1 VTARVVLHMPDRF
14 IAGFAKGKPPLL
26 YGRIVQTLAARGA
39 TADFAPDLPS
49 DQARKLQDGN
59 LHVLENGRV
68 QAEGWLNSAT
78 AYLEGFFHVDPQGVQ
93 AASSIA
99 ARPYNPAQIDAAEAV
114 DFMQMLTK
122 RFTDARHSRY
132 KQRREVSVLPKGA
145 IAVFLQG
152 PAPIRQ
158 GQAYCSF
165 EDMLRTV
172 ALNAQGRPV
181 LVKPHPLKPELGA
194 ELIAKVQAEG
204 HALTPTEANVHDI
217 LAACALTVSINSA
230 TALEGFLHQKPA
242 VIFGRSDFHAL
253 VETATSAQDFPRAM
267 AAALN
272 TPRDDARALCW
283 YFKRNCLDIH
293 AEDFDARLLAI
304 FAKAGFDA
312 ARLGL

>member
-26 YGRIVQTLAARGA
+26 YGRIVQTLAARGV
-39 TADFAPDLPS
+39 TPDFAPEMPT
-49 DQARKLQDGN
+49 DQARRLQDGN
-59 LHVLENGRV
+59 LHVMENGRV

-99 ARPYNPAQIDAAEAV
+99 ARPYDPAQIDVAEAAT
-114 DFMQMLTK
+114 FTAMLHA
-122 RFTDARHSRY
+122 RFTAARHSRY
-132 KQRREVSVLPKGA
+132 KQRREVNALPEGA

-158 GQAYCSF
+158 GQSYCGF

-172 ALNAQGRPV
+172 AKHAQGRAV
-181 LVKPHPLKPELGA
+181 VVKAHPLKPELGA
-194 ELIAKVQAEG
+194 DIIAKVQAEG
-204 HALTPTEANVHDI
+204 YGVTATEANVHDI

-230 TALEGFLHQKPA
+230 TALEGFLHEKPA

-267 AAALN
+267 AAALGAR
-272 TPRDDARALCW
+272 RDYARALTW
-283 YFKRNCLDIH
+283 YFKHNCLDIH
-293 AEDFDARLLAI
+293 AEDFDTRLLAI

-312 ARLGL
+312 GRLGL